1 MLRGF
6 SWGLVGSLT
15 CLCAEATSSGDCRLS
30 MTDVCARPPPCLQQT
45 CASGGVYPLT
55 RAAVASVYACLHTHG
70 AGVKCPELAPSDVW
84 GLFPVSAYMLDLL
97 AVL

>member
-1 MLRGF
+1 M
-6 SWGLVGSLT
+6 
-15 CLCAEATSSGDCRLS
+15 
-30 MTDVCARPPPCLQQT
+30 
-45 CASGGVYPLT
+45 YPLT

-84 GLFPVSAYMLDLL
+84 GLFPVPASILDLYQVHYV